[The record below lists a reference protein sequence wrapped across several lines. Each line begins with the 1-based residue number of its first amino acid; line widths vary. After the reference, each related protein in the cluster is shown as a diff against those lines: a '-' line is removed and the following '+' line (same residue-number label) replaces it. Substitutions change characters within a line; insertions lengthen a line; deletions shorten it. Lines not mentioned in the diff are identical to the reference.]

1 MACHTPPG
9 EPTQQFPDKIHL
21 ILMRFNFD
29 ESHQKELIKY
39 HFLSAFAYS
48 VTVAH
53 AQTYQPPPP
62 PPPQEKRPGTKFKV
76 SFALTQRVWHTYTP
90 YSYTQISI

>member
-53 AQTYQPPPP
+53 AQTYQAPPPP
-62 PPPQEKRPGTKFKV
+62 PPTPPPREEAWYKV
-76 SFALTQRVWHTYTP
+76 QSFICTDPEGMAYIYT
-90 YSYTQISI
+90 I